1 MPLTTKQS
9 KRRDLL
15 WGIVVVLELLT
26 LCVILPG

>member
-15 WGIVVVLELLT
+15 WGIVVALELVAICYL
-26 LCVILPG
+26 L